1 MSNWTRH
8 LGFDRF
14 SGLYIWA
21 AFIVVFGL
29 LQPSLFFSSST
40 MYSIAANKAVL
51 ALVALAILVPLVTGV
66 YDLAVGATVNFVTI
80 AVVLLIKAEWN
91 MWAAI
96 AVGILS
102 GTVIG
107 FINGFVVV
115 KLRVNSFI
123 ATLGMASVIAATQV
137 VITSNEQPL
146 PPTMKAWSQ
155 LTQTKVF
162 GFQIVFLYMLL
173 IAFILWWFLTYT
185 PAGRY
190 MFAIGSSPDAARLSG
205 IKVDYYTWLSLVISG
220 TVAGLAGVLYGSLT
234 GPSLSFGGGLLLP
247 AFAAVFLGSTQIK
260 PGRFNVWGTV
270 LAIYVL
276 ATGVRGLQLMTDVQW
291 LDQMFSGLAL
301 IGAVAV
307 AVGRQRSAD
316 ERKRKAMNA
325 AVTSTPD
332 KKSLDKIQEFD
343 EHPHIASETRLHLSE
358 DK

>member
-1 MSNWTRH
+1 MSKWTSH
-8 LGFDRF
+8 MGFDRF
-14 SGLYIWA
+14 SGLYIWGV
-21 AFIVVFGL
+21 FIVVFGL

-80 AVVLLIKAEWN
+80 TVVLLIKAEWN

-107 FINGFVVV
+107 FVNGFVVV

-137 VITSNEQPL
+137 IITSNEQPL

-162 GFQIVFLYMLL
+162 GFQIVFLYMLI

-190 MFAIGSSPDAARLSG
+190 MFAIGSSPDAARLTG

-220 TVAGLAGVLYGSLT
+220 TVAGIAGVLYGSLT

-325 AVTSTPD
+325 SVFSPPD
-332 KKSLDKIQEFD
+332 KKTLDAVEKFD
-343 EHPHIASETRLHLSE
+343 EHPHIAQESRLHLSE

>member
-1 MSNWTRH
+1 MSKRTSH

-21 AFIVVFGL
+21 VFIVVFGL
-29 LQPSLFFSSST
+29 LQPSLFLSSST
-40 MYSIAANKAVL
+40 LYSVAANKAVL

-80 AVVLLIKAEWN
+80 TVVLLIKAEWN

-96 AVGILS
+96 VVGILCGS
-102 GTVIG
+102 VIG
-107 FINGFVVV
+107 FVNGFVVV

-146 PPTMKAWSQ
+146 PPTMSAWPQ

-162 GFQIVFLYMLL
+162 GFQIVFLYMLI

-190 MFAIGSSPDAARLSG
+190 MFAIGSSPEAARLTG
-205 IKVDYYTWLSLVISG
+205 IKVDYYTWLSLVLSG
-220 TVAGLAGVLYGSLT
+220 TVAGFAGVLYGSLT

-247 AFAAVFLGSTQIK
+247 AFAAVFLGSTQIR

-316 ERKRKAMNA
+316 ERKRKAMNSA
-325 AVTSTPD
+325 DTGVDQKT
-332 KKSLDKIQEFD
+332 LDQIAEFD
-343 EHPHIASETRLHLSE
+343 EHPHIAGESRLHLAE
-358 DK
+358 DDR